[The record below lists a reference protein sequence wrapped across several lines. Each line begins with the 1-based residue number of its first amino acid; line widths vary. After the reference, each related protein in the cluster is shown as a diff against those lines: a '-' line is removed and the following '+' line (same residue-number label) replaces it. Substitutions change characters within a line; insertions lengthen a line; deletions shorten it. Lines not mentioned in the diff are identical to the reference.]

1 MSKRFS
7 SALVVTIS
15 FVVAAGLCMLA
26 AAFLVRLVENRT
38 EISVRHAL
46 DTSGYEWAEVYAD
59 GLAVHLS
66 GTAPDE
72 AMRFAT
78 EQVVSRVVDQTRIIN
93 TIDVVASSG
102 LAAPRFSAEILRND
116 TGISVIGLIPAE
128 TDRDALIEQMQA
140 ISGDAPVTDLLETA
154 SYPEPEGWSDSVG
167 YAITALSQLPRS
179 KVSVNAGR
187 VAIIASADS
196 KEAKATLERDLTQS
210 APPGLQLSM
219 TISAPRPVITP
230 FTLRYEI
237 DETGGRFDACSA
249 DTEATRDAI
258 LDAARSAGLQ
268 GSARCIIGL
277 GVPSPRWAD
286 AARVSL
292 SALAELGGG
301 TVTMADADITL
312 VAVTGTSPVI
322 FDRVIGELET
332 ALPEVFALH
341 AVLPIPETT
350 DGSGPPEFI
359 ATLSPEGLVQ
369 LRGRVNDENLRLLA
383 DSYAK
388 SRFGSDNVYTATRKV
403 ADLPLSWP
411 VRVLAGLEAL
421 SFLANGSVTVTPETL
436 TLRGISFDEDAS
448 DKISG
453 LLSDK
458 LGEAESFSLDVG
470 YRKPPPPK
478 AARPDPETCEAELV
492 TIQKGSK
499 ITFEPGSATI
509 DEASQPTMD
518 RIAALLTACGEIR
531 LEIQGH
537 TDSQGRTSMN
547 QELSQERAQS
557 VLNELRERRV
567 LTSSYIAKGYGES
580 LPIATN
586 KTEEGR
592 EENRRI
598 EFRLIRPEPLA
609 DDTNALDAIAERNAS
624 GNASQTPEAGAEGA
638 EN

>member
-7 SALVVTIS
+7 SALIVLIS
-15 FVVAAGLCMLA
+15 FVAAAGLCILA
-26 AAFLVRLVENRT
+26 AGFLVRLVESRT
-38 EISVRHAL
+38 EISVRHTL
-46 DTSGYEWAEVYAD
+46 DTSGFEWAEVEAN
-59 GLAVHLS
+59 GLAVTLS
-66 GTAPDE
+66 GTARDE
-72 AMRFAT
+72 AARFAS
-78 EQVVSRVVDQTRIIN
+78 EQAVGRVVDPTRIIN
-93 TIDVVASSG
+93 TIEVTPTAG

-116 TGISVIGLIPAE
+116 TGISVIGLIPAD
-128 TDRDALIEQMQA
+128 TDRDALIAQMQA

-154 SYPEPEGWSDSVG
+154 SYPEPEGWSDSVS
-167 YAITALSQLPRS
+167 YAVSALSRLPRS
-179 KVSVNAGR
+179 KVSVNARR
-187 VAIIASADS
+187 VSITAIADS
-196 KEAKATLERDLTQS
+196 KDAKAALENDLTRS
-210 APPGLQLSM
+210 APPGVQLAM
-219 TISAPRPVITP
+219 NISAPRPVITP
-230 FTLRYEI
+230 FTLRYQI
-237 DETGGRFDACSA
+237 DESGGRFDACSA
-249 DTEATRDAI
+249 DTDATRTAI
-258 LDAARSAGLQ
+258 LEAAQNAGLQ
-268 GSARCIIGL
+268 GDARCTIGL
-277 GVPSPRWAD
+277 GVPSPRWVD
-286 AARVSL
+286 AARASL

-341 AVLPIPETT
+341 AVLPVPESV

-369 LRGRVNDENLRLLA
+369 LRGRLNNENLRLLA

-388 SRFGSDNVYTATRKV
+388 SRFGSDNVYTATRQV
-403 ADLPLSWP
+403 SDLPQNWP
-411 VRVLAGLEAL
+411 VRVLASLEAL
-421 SFLANGSVTVTPETL
+421 SFMANGSVTVTPDTL
-436 TLRGISFDEDAS
+436 TLRGVSFDEDAS

-458 LGEAESFSLDVG
+458 LGEAESFSLDVT

-478 AARPDPETCEAELV
+478 AARPDPEVCEAELV
-492 TIQKGSK
+492 TIQQASK

-518 RIAALLTACGEIR
+518 RIAALLTACGEIK

-547 QELSQERAQS
+547 QELSQQRAQS
-557 VLNELRERRV
+557 VLDELRERRV
-567 LTSSYIAKGYGES
+567 LTSSYIAKGYGEA
-580 LPIATN
+580 LPIASN

-598 EFRLIRPEPLA
+598 EFRLIRPEPTA
-609 DDTNALDAIAERNAS
+609 EDENALDAIAESNAS
-624 GNASQTPEAGAEGA
+624 GAAEAQEAGAEGA